1 MSRSNQKRILQ
12 ALLLT
17 GCLLLLIGFLAF
29 IFRTQLLTGLASFL
43 IVNDD
48 IQQPADII
56 YMLNGEVNTRP
67 FHAANLFQAGLAPRI
82 VISRAEDGPAAEIDV
97 FPNDTDA
104 AVEILQ
110 TLEVPSDKISV
121 LLIEGGVT
129 STRDEAVVLRHYI
142 EEHGVERVILVTSAF
157 HTRRTRWIFDKV
169 LADSDAIIEI
179 SAAPQWKFD
188 ETNWW
193 REERGLIMFTNEYLK
208 LVYYQVVY

>member
-17 GCLLLLIGFLAF
+17 GCLLLLIGFLVF

>member
-1 MSRSNQKRILQ
+1 MSRSTQKRILK

>member
-1 MSRSNQKRILQ
+1 MSRSTQKRILK

-67 FHAANLFQAGLAPRI
+67 FHTVNLFQAGLAPRI
-82 VISRAEDGPAAEIDV
+82 VIPRAEDGPAAEIDV

-104 AVEILQ
+104 SVEVLQ
-110 TLEVPSDKISV
+110 TLEVPSDKITI
-121 LLIEGGVT
+121 LLIKGGVT

-142 EEHGVERVILVTSAF
+142 EEHGIERVILVTSAF

-169 LADSDAIIEI
+169 LADLDVTLEI
-179 SAAPQWKFD
+179 TAAPQWKFD

-208 LVYYQVVY
+208 LVYYLAVY

>member
-1 MSRSNQKRILQ
+1 MSRSTLKRILK

-17 GCLLLLIGFLAF
+17 GCLLLLVGFLAF
-29 IFRTQLLTGLASFL
+29 IFRSQLLTGLARFL
-43 IVNDD
+43 IVDD
-48 IQQPADII
+48 EVQQPADII

-67 FHAANLFQAGLAPRI
+67 FHAAKLFRAGLASRI
-82 VISRAEDGPAAEIDV
+82 VIARAEDGPAAAIHV

-104 AVEILQ
+104 SVEVLQ
-110 TLEVPSDKISV
+110 RLEVPSDQITV

-142 EEHGVERVILVTSAF
+142 EKHGLERVILVTSAF
-157 HTRRTRWIFDKV
+157 HTRRTQWIFDRV
-169 LADSDAIIEI
+169 LAGSGVTVEI

-193 REERGLIMFTNEYLK
+193 QQERGLLMFADEYLK
-208 LVYYQVVY
+208 LIYYLAVY